1 MVSRIKK
8 LTKLSLDIIKTYG
21 LSYYLHVAIEELET
35 QKLDLLRSDDGKNKK
50 LEKEASESNT
60 QKYIAYIEKLDL
72 ITIDKDVLE
81 NQLNYKPK
89 FTIIIPSNK
98 ENLRY
103 IEPLFTSIKKQVYNN
118 YEIIILQSDNNLKN
132 LIVNNL
138 DHTNNNKTITNITFI
153 SKINDIQKNIH
164 GDFVCVL
171 EPGSKLDN
179 SALFKTCEFLNKN
192 IDSEIIYT
200 DNDYLGN
207 DGNRINPFFKPA
219 WSPYLFFSMNYL
231 GPLCFIRKEIFN
243 KLSLNEISSSALH
256 YEIILKAIEIS
267 KKIKHVS
274 LPLCSVLQKSFS
286 NNFLE
291 KKNILS
297 SYFERKKIN
306 ATVGNNTESGIFNI
320 KFNVEN
326 NSLVSI
332 IIPTKNN
339 KKILQR
345 CVESIKK
352 HTSYKNFEI
361 IIVDNN
367 STDLGTKSYYK
378 SLSCTILNYKGSF
391 NFSKM
396 NNYAVKHAKG
406 DFLLFLNDD
415 TKVLE
420 PNWLQEMIG
429 VCSQNDVGAVGA
441 KLVYYDNTI
450 QHAGIV
456 ILDTGAGFHPF
467 QNIPEDSNKNF
478 NLINVMRDCSAVTG
492 ACLMTKKEIFA
503 KINGFDDVFDVY
515 YGDVDL
521 CLRIIDS
528 GYHVVY
534 TPSVKMLHEGSHS
547 IIATMGSNYLE
558 QTAHWAVENHFQFIK
573 KWPLIKNGDQF
584 YNKNLSWD
592 YSIKHIEY

>member
-1 MVSRIKK
+1 
-8 LTKLSLDIIKTYG
+8 
-21 LSYYLHVAIEELET
+21 
-35 QKLDLLRSDDGKNKK
+35 LDL
-50 LEKEASESNT
+50 
-60 QKYIAYIEKLDL
+60 
-72 ITIDKDVLE
+72 
-81 NQLNYKPK
+81 
-89 FTIIIPSNK
+89 
-98 ENLRY
+98 
-103 IEPLFTSIKKQVYNN
+103 
-118 YEIIILQSDNNLKN
+118 
-132 LIVNNL
+132 
-138 DHTNNNKTITNITFI
+138 TNNNKAITNITFI

-164 GDFVCVL
+164 GDFVCIL
-171 EPGSKLDN
+171 EPGNKLDN
-179 SALFKTCEFLNKN
+179 NAFFKICEFLNKN

-200 DNDYLGN
+200 DNDRSDN
-207 DGNRINPFFKPA
+207 DGNRSNPFFKPD

-231 GPLCFIRKEIFN
+231 SPLCFIRKEIFN
-243 KLSLNEISSSALH
+243 KLSINEISRSTLH
-256 YEIILKAIEIS
+256 YEVILKATEIS

-286 NNFLE
+286 NQFLE

-326 NSLVSI
+326 NPLVSI

-378 SLSCTILNYKGSF
+378 SLSCTILDYKGSF

-441 KLVYYDNTI
+441 KLVYSDNTI

-467 QNIPEDSNKNF
+467 QNIPEDSNKHF

-515 YGDVDL
+515 YGDADL

-547 IIATMGSNYLE
+547 IIATMSSNSLE

>member
-35 QKLDLLRSDDGKNKK
+35 QKLGLLRSDDVKNEK
-50 LEKEASESNT
+50 LEKEANESNT
-60 QKYIAYIEKLDL
+60 QKYRAYIEKLDL
-72 ITIDKDVLE
+72 STIDKDVLE

-231 GPLCFIRKEIFN
+231 SPLCFIRKEIFN

-297 SYFERKKIN
+297 SYFKRKKIN
-306 ATVGNNTESGIFNI
+306 ATVGSNTEHDIFNI
-320 KFNVEN
+320 KFNFEN
-326 NSLVSI
+326 NPLVSI
-332 IIPTKNN
+332 IIPSKNN
-339 KKILQR
+339 KKILKR
-345 CVESIKK
+345 CIESIQK

-367 STDLGTKSYYK
+367 STELGIKSYYE
-378 SLSCTILNYKGSF
+378 SLSCTILYYKNSF

-406 DFLLFLNDD
+406 DLLLFLNDD

-420 PNWLQEMIG
+420 SDWLQEMIG

-441 KLVYYDNTI
+441 KLVYSDNTI

-467 QNIPEDSNKNF
+467 QNVQEDSNKYF
-478 NLINVMRDCSAVTG
+478 NLINVIRDCSAVTG
-492 ACLMTKKEIFA
+492 ACLMTKKEIFT
-503 KINGFDDVFDVY
+503 KINGFDDTFDLY
-515 YGDVDL
+515 YGDADL

-534 TPSVKMLHEGSHS
+534 TPFTKLLHEGSHS
-547 IIATMGSNYLE
+547 IKSELSSNTIT
-558 QTAHWAVENHFQFIK
+558 QTAHFAVENHFQFIK

-592 YSIKHIEY
+592 YSIKPVE

>member
-1 MVSRIKK
+1 
-8 LTKLSLDIIKTYG
+8 
-21 LSYYLHVAIEELET
+21 
-35 QKLDLLRSDDGKNKK
+35 
-50 LEKEASESNT
+50 
-60 QKYIAYIEKLDL
+60 
-72 ITIDKDVLE
+72 
-81 NQLNYKPK
+81 
-89 FTIIIPSNK
+89 
-98 ENLRY
+98 
-103 IEPLFTSIKKQVYNN
+103 
-118 YEIIILQSDNNLKN
+118 
-132 LIVNNL
+132 
-138 DHTNNNKTITNITFI
+138 
-153 SKINDIQKNIH
+153 
-164 GDFVCVL
+164 
-171 EPGSKLDN
+171 
-179 SALFKTCEFLNKN
+179 
-192 IDSEIIYT
+192 
-200 DNDYLGN
+200 
-207 DGNRINPFFKPA
+207 
-219 WSPYLFFSMNYL
+219 
-231 GPLCFIRKEIFN
+231 
-243 KLSLNEISSSALH
+243 
-256 YEIILKAIEIS
+256 
-267 KKIKHVS
+267 
-274 LPLCSVLQKSFS
+274 VLQKSFS
-286 NNFLE
+286 NQFLE

-326 NSLVSI
+326 NPLVSI

-367 STDLGTKSYYK
+367 SIDLGTKSYYK
-378 SLSCTILNYKGSF
+378 SLSCTILDYKGSF

-420 PNWLQEMIG
+420 SNWLQEMIG

-441 KLVYYDNTI
+441 KLVYSDNTI

-467 QNIPEDSNKNF
+467 QNIPEDSNKHF
-478 NLINVMRDCSAVTG
+478 NLINAMRDCSAVTG

-515 YGDVDL
+515 YGDADL

-547 IIATMGSNYLE
+547 IIATMSSNSLE

>member
-21 LSYYLHVAIEELET
+21 LSYYLHVAIEELEN
-35 QKLDLLRSDDGKNKK
+35 QKLDLLRSDNVKSKK
-50 LEKEASESNT
+50 LERETSESNA
-60 QKYIAYIEKLDL
+60 QKYRAHIEKLDL

-207 DGNRINPFFKPA
+207 NGDRINPFFKPA

-231 GPLCFIRKEIFN
+231 SPLCFIRKEIFN

-297 SYFERKKIN
+297 SYFKRKKIN
-306 ATVGNNTESGIFNI
+306 ATIGSNTEHDIFNI
-320 KFNVEN
+320 KFNFEN
-326 NSLVSI
+326 NPLVSI

-339 KKILQR
+339 KKILKR
-345 CVESIKK
+345 CIESIQK

-367 STDLGTKSYYK
+367 STELGIKSYYE
-378 SLSCTILNYKGSF
+378 SLSCTILYYKNSF

-420 PNWLQEMIG
+420 SDWLQEMIG

-441 KLVYYDNTI
+441 KLVYSDNTI

-467 QNIPEDSNKNF
+467 QNVQEDSNKYF
-478 NLINVMRDCSAVTG
+478 NLINVIRDCSAVTG
-492 ACLMTKKEIFA
+492 ACLMTKKEIFT
-503 KINGFDDVFDVY
+503 KINGFDDTFDLY
-515 YGDVDL
+515 YGDADL

-534 TPSVKMLHEGSHS
+534 TPFTKLLHEGSHS
-547 IIATMGSNYLE
+547 IKSELSFNTIT
-558 QTAHWAVENHFQFIK
+558 QTAHFAVENHFQFIK
-573 KWPLIKNGDQF
+573 KWPLLKNGDQF

-592 YSIKHIEY
+592 YSIKPIE

>member
-35 QKLDLLRSDDGKNKK
+35 QKLGLLRSDDVKNEK
-50 LEKEASESNT
+50 LEKEANESNT
-60 QKYIAYIEKLDL
+60 QKYRAYIEKLDL
-72 ITIDKDVLE
+72 STIDKDVLE

-207 DGNRINPFFKPA
+207 NGDRINPFFKPA

-231 GPLCFIRKEIFN
+231 SPLCFIRKEIFN

-297 SYFERKKIN
+297 SYFKRKKIN
-306 ATVGNNTESGIFNI
+306 ATIGSNTEHDIFNI
-320 KFNVEN
+320 KFNFEN
-326 NSLVSI
+326 NPLVSI

-339 KKILQR
+339 KKILKR
-345 CVESIKK
+345 CIESIQK

-378 SLSCTILNYKGSF
+378 SLSCMILDYKGSF

-441 KLVYYDNTI
+441 KLVYSDNTI

-467 QNIPEDSNKNF
+467 QNIPEDSNKHF
-478 NLINVMRDCSAVTG
+478 NLINAMRDCSAVTG

-528 GYHVVY
+528 GYYVVY

-547 IIATMGSNYLE
+547 IKASMQS
-558 QTAHWAVENHFQFIK
+558 TAHFAVENHFNFIK
-573 KWPLIKNGDQF
+573 KWPMVKNGDPF
-584 YNKNLSWD
+584 YNKNLGWD
-592 YSIKHIEY
+592 YSIKPVEY

>member
-1 MVSRIKK
+1 M
-8 LTKLSLDIIKTYG
+8 
-21 LSYYLHVAIEELET
+21 
-35 QKLDLLRSDDGKNKK
+35 
-50 LEKEASESNT
+50 
-60 QKYIAYIEKLDL
+60 
-72 ITIDKDVLE
+72 
-81 NQLNYKPK
+81 
-89 FTIIIPSNK
+89 
-98 ENLRY
+98 
-103 IEPLFTSIKKQVYNN
+103 
-118 YEIIILQSDNNLKN
+118 
-132 LIVNNL
+132 
-138 DHTNNNKTITNITFI
+138 DHANNNKAIASITFI

-164 GDFVCVL
+164 GDFVCIL
-171 EPGSKLDN
+171 EPGNKLDN
-179 SALFKTCEFLNKN
+179 NAFFKICEFLNKN

-200 DNDYLGN
+200 DNDRSDN
-207 DGNRINPFFKPA
+207 DGNRSNPFFKPD

-231 GPLCFIRKEIFN
+231 SPLCFIRKEIFV
-243 KLSLNEISSSALH
+243 KLPINEISSSTLH
-256 YEIILKAIEIS
+256 YEVILKATEVS

-274 LPLCSVLQKSFS
+274 LPLCSVSQKSFS
-286 NNFLE
+286 NQFLE

-306 ATVGNNTESGIFNI
+306 ATVGANAESGIFNI
-320 KFNVEN
+320 KFNFEN
-326 NSLVSI
+326 NPLVSI

-339 KKILQR
+339 KKILNR

-352 HTSYKNFEI
+352 NTSYKNFEI

-367 STDLGTKSYYK
+367 STSTGVKSYYE
-378 SLSCTILNYKGSF
+378 SISCTILDYKDSF

-420 PNWLQEMIG
+420 PDWLQEMIG

-441 KLVYYDNTI
+441 KLVYSDNTI

-467 QNIPEDSNKNF
+467 QNIPEDSNKHF

-492 ACLMTKKEIFA
+492 ACLMTKKEIFT
-503 KINGFDDVFDVY
+503 KINGFDDVFDLY
-515 YGDVDL
+515 YGDADL

-528 GYHVVY
+528 GYRVVY
-534 TPSVKMLHEGSHS
+534 TPLVKMLHEGSHS
-547 IIATMGSNYLE
+547 IKSIINSNSVE
-558 QTAHWAVENHFQFIK
+558 QTAHFAVENHFQFIK

-584 YNKNLSWD
+584 YNKNLGWG
-592 YSIKHIEY
+592 YSIKSVE

>member
-8 LTKLSLDIIKTYG
+8 LTKLSLDIIKTHG
-21 LSYYLHVAIEELET
+21 LSYYLHVAIEELEN
-35 QKLDLLRSDDGKNKK
+35 QKLDLLRSDNVKSKK
-50 LEKEASESNT
+50 LERETSESNA
-60 QKYIAYIEKLDL
+60 QKYRAHIEKLDL
-72 ITIDKDVLE
+72 STIDRDVLE

-231 GPLCFIRKEIFN
+231 SPLCFIRKEIFN

-297 SYFERKKIN
+297 SYFKRKKIN
-306 ATVGNNTESGIFNI
+306 ATVGSNTEHDIFNI
-320 KFNVEN
+320 KFNFEN
-326 NSLVSI
+326 NPLVSI
-332 IIPTKNN
+332 IIPSKNN
-339 KKILQR
+339 KKILKR
-345 CVESIKK
+345 CIESIQK

-361 IIVDNN
+361 IIVDND
-367 STDLGTKSYYK
+367 STELGTKSYYE
-378 SLSCTILNYKGSF
+378 SLSCTILYYKNSF

-406 DFLLFLNDD
+406 DLLLFLNDD
-415 TKVLE
+415 TKVLD
-420 PNWLQEMIG
+420 PDWLQEMIG
-429 VCSQNDVGAVGA
+429 VCSQNDVGAVGT
-441 KLVYYDNTI
+441 KLVYSDNTI

-467 QNIPEDSNKNF
+467 QNVLEDSNKYF
-478 NLINVMRDCSAVTG
+478 NLINVIRDCSAVTG
-492 ACLMTKKEIFA
+492 ACLMTKKEIFT
-503 KINGFDDVFDVY
+503 KINGFDDTFDLY
-515 YGDVDL
+515 YGDADL

-534 TPSVKMLHEGSHS
+534 TPFTKLLHEGSHS
-547 IIATMGSNYLE
+547 IKSELSSNTIT
-558 QTAHWAVENHFQFIK
+558 QTAHFAVENHFQFIK

-592 YSIKHIEY
+592 YSIKPVE

>member
-21 LSYYLHVAIEELET
+21 LSYYLHVAIEELEN
-35 QKLDLLRSDDGKNKK
+35 QKLDLLRSDNVKSKK
-50 LEKEASESNT
+50 LERETSESNA
-60 QKYIAYIEKLDL
+60 QKYRAHIEKLDL
-72 ITIDKDVLE
+72 STIDRDVLE

-231 GPLCFIRKEIFN
+231 SPLCFIRKEIFN
-243 KLSLNEISSSALH
+243 KLSINEISRSTLH
-256 YEIILKAIEIS
+256 YEVILKATEIS

-286 NNFLE
+286 NQFLE

-326 NSLVSI
+326 NPLVSI

-378 SLSCTILNYKGSF
+378 SLSCTILDYKGSF

-420 PNWLQEMIG
+420 SNWLQEMIG

-441 KLVYYDNTI
+441 KLVYSDNTI

-467 QNIPEDSNKNF
+467 QNIPEDSNKHF

-515 YGDVDL
+515 YGDADL

-547 IIATMGSNYLE
+547 IIATMSSNSLE

-592 YSIKHIEY
+592 YSIKHMEY

>member
-21 LSYYLHVAIEELET
+21 LSYYLHVAIEELEN
-35 QKLDLLRSDDGKNKK
+35 QKLDLLRDDNVKSRK
-50 LEKEASESNT
+50 LEADLIESDT
-60 QKYIAYIEKLDL
+60 QKYKAYIEKLDL
-72 ITIDKDVLE
+72 DITDKNVLE

-98 ENLRY
+98 INLKY
-103 IEPLFTSIKKQVYNN
+103 IEPLFTSIKEQVYDN
-118 YEIIILQSDNNLKN
+118 YEIIILQSDDNLKN
-132 LIVNNL
+132 LIIQNL
-138 DHTNNNKTITNITFI
+138 DHANNNKAISSITFI

-164 GDFVCVL
+164 GDFVCIL

-179 SALFKTCEFLNKN
+179 NALFKTCEFLNKN

-200 DNDYLGN
+200 DNDNL
-207 DGNRINPFFKPA
+207 DESGNRINPFFKPD

-231 GPLCFIRKEIFN
+231 SPLCFIRKEIFA
-243 KLSLNEISSSALH
+243 KLSINEISSSTLH
-256 YEIILKAIEIS
+256 YEVILKATEVS
-267 KKIKHVS
+267 KKIKHLS

-286 NNFLE
+286 NQFLE
-291 KKNILS
+291 KKNVLS

-306 ATVGNNTESGIFNI
+306 VTVGGNAESGVFNI
-320 KFNVEN
+320 KFNFEN
-326 NSLVSI
+326 NPLVSI

-339 KKILQR
+339 KKILNR
-345 CVESIKK
+345 CIESIKK
-352 HTSYKNFEI
+352 NTSYKNFEI

-367 STDLGTKSYYK
+367 STSIGIKSYYK
-378 SLSCTILNYKGSF
+378 SLSCTILDYKDSF

-415 TKVLE
+415 TKILE

-441 KLVYYDNTI
+441 KLVYSDNTI

-467 QNIPEDSNKNF
+467 QNVLEYSNKYF

-492 ACLMTKKEIFA
+492 ACLMTKKEIFT
-503 KINGFDDVFDVY
+503 KINGFDDAFDLY
-515 YGDVDL
+515 YGDADL

-534 TPSVKMLHEGSHS
+534 TPLVKLLHEGSHS
-547 IIATMGSNYLE
+547 IKTIINFASVE
-558 QTAHWAVENHFQFIK
+558 QTAHFAVENHFQFIK

-584 YNKNLSWD
+584 YNKNLGWD
-592 YSIKHIEY
+592 HSIKHIEY

>member
-8 LTKLSLDIIKTYG
+8 LTKLSLDIIKTHG

-35 QKLDLLRSDDGKNKK
+35 QKLDLLRENVQIKK
-50 LEKEASESNT
+50 QQQQMQESESE
-60 QKYIAYIEKLDL
+60 KYCAFLEKLDL
-72 ITIDKDVLE
+72 ELTDKDILE

-89 FTIIIPSNK
+89 FTIIIPSDPK
-98 ENLRY
+98 NLTY
-103 IEPLFTSIKKQVYNN
+103 IEPLFVSIKKQVYDN
-118 YEIIILQSDNNLKN
+118 YEIIILQSDDNLKN
-132 LIVNNL
+132 SITKKL
-138 DHTNNNKTITNITFI
+138 DLTNNKAIINITFI
-153 SKINDIQKNIH
+153 SKTSDIQKNVH

-286 NNFLE
+286 NQFLE

-326 NSLVSI
+326 NPLVSI

-378 SLSCTILNYKGSF
+378 SLSCMILDYKGSF

-429 VCSQNDVGAVGA
+429 VCSQNDVGDVGA
-441 KLVYYDNTI
+441 KLVYSDNTI

-467 QNIPEDSNKNF
+467 QNIPEDSNKHF

-515 YGDVDL
+515 YGDADL

-547 IIATMGSNYLE
+547 IIATMSSNSLE

-592 YSIKHIEY
+592 YSIKHMEY

>member
-21 LSYYLHVAIEELET
+21 LSYYLHVAIEELEN
-35 QKLDLLRSDDGKNKK
+35 QKLDLLRSDNVKSKK
-50 LEKEASESNT
+50 LERETNESNA
-60 QKYIAYIEKLDL
+60 QKYRAYIEKLEL
-72 ITIDKDVLE
+72 STTDKDVLE

-207 DGNRINPFFKPA
+207 NGDRINPFFKPA

-231 GPLCFIRKEIFN
+231 SPLCFIRKEIFN

-297 SYFERKKIN
+297 SYFKRKKIN
-306 ATVGNNTESGIFNI
+306 ATIGSNTEHDIFNI
-320 KFNVEN
+320 KFNFEN
-326 NSLVSI
+326 NPLVSI

-339 KKILQR
+339 KKILKR
-345 CVESIKK
+345 CIESIQK

-367 STDLGTKSYYK
+367 STELGIKSYYE
-378 SLSCTILNYKGSF
+378 SLSCTILYYKNSF

-406 DFLLFLNDD
+406 DLLLFLNDD

-420 PNWLQEMIG
+420 SDWLQEMIG

-441 KLVYYDNTI
+441 KLVYSDNTI

-467 QNIPEDSNKNF
+467 QNVQEDSNKYF
-478 NLINVMRDCSAVTG
+478 NLINVIRDCSAVTG
-492 ACLMTKKEIFA
+492 ACLMTKKEIFT
-503 KINGFDDVFDVY
+503 KINGFDDTFDLY
-515 YGDVDL
+515 YGDADL

-534 TPSVKMLHEGSHS
+534 TPFTKLLHEGSHS
-547 IIATMGSNYLE
+547 IKSELSFNTIT
-558 QTAHWAVENHFQFIK
+558 QTAHFAVENHFQFIK
-573 KWPLIKNGDQF
+573 KWPLIKNGDRF

-592 YSIKHIEY
+592 YSIKPIE